1 MCKEIRGNQKHM
13 SLEDR
18 NYIELALG
26 KEMSFKEIAKFLRKD
41 PTTISKE
48 VKKHRVCKPRNTYG
62 ARNDCIAKQHCTVIH
77 ACGNLKCFKR
87 CASCPYCR
95 DHCLIYS
102 SESCRHLAMSP
113 FVCNGCET
121 RKACRLEKYY
131 YRSLSAHNRYRHDLS
146 GSREGINL
154 TPEQLSDLD
163 ELVLHPLF

>member
-1 MCKEIRGNQKHM
+1 MCKKIRGNQKHM

-18 NYIELALG
+18 NYIEQALG

-62 ARNDCIAKQHCTVIH
+62 ARNDYIAKQHCTIIH

-87 CASCPYCR
+87 CASCPDCI

-102 SESCRHLAMSP
+102 SESCRHLRMSP

-121 RKACRLEKYY
+121 KKACRLEKYY
-131 YRSLSAHNRYRHDLS
+131 YQSLSAHNRYRHDLS
-146 GSREGINL
+146 ASREGINL

-163 ELVLHPLF
+163 E